1 MDIAS
6 DPTSAAWGLVPLL
19 VLIAACV
26 VLGNF
31 GAIHVV
37 TSGGTLGPSTL

>member
-26 VLGNF
+26 VL
-31 GAIHVV
+31 AVWRK
-37 TSGGTLGPSTL
+37 